1 MGIGLGCVLAWP
13 LVTKCFHERSISVIS
28 WSVLLNTTITLW
40 CDFYSPGRPKW
51 FPWSLEVISCQLSDF
66 FQHRLRLPVSLH
78 VHDMYLY
85 LYIDIVYQYHGLLI
99 VWQLQSFRWS
109 DTQMSFGEVLFFA
122 NARARQILYIY
133 TCIYIIIY
141 IYIHTDFQCRERGRV
156 WWHTA
161 DHVFLPTSSGPQET
175 LKISFPTKHEQA
187 SKYTLCARGI
197 VWHNFP
203 LAAEMISFPWPRQS
217 TSPETQTS
225 SKFGNTHPSVDS
237 PSPGL

>member
-1 MGIGLGCVLAWP
+1 MKCTSEHDHHIVMRFLLTWSAQMVPIMEFGSNQLSVVRLFPAQIAAASFTSCAWYVFIFIYRYR
-13 LVTKCFHERSISVIS
+13 LSIS
-28 WSVLLNTTITLW
+28 WPFN
-40 CDFYSPGRPKW
+40 
-51 FPWSLEVISCQLSDF
+51 SLTVAIIPMEWHADEFRRSAVFCQCS
-66 FQHRLRLPVSLH
+66 RKT
-78 VHDMYLY
+78 
-85 LYIDIVYQYHGLLI
+85 DII
-99 VWQLQSFRWS
+99 
-109 DTQMSFGEVLFFA
+109 
-122 NARARQILYIY
+122 YIY
-133 TCIYIIIY
+133 MYIYNY